1 MQITRLLERNGKSAA
16 DLNMFSS
23 GLDLATSR
31 THVLNM
37 FRNDVSSR
45 GSWPASWLAGVIGR
59 RIARTWAGGVLL
71 LGAGLLFLRCTLGS
85 EHGMSPA
92 LIVLGTWFAAFV
104 TYRFALA
111 CKPRVWAPD
120 TLARASLI
128 VPSLGIL
135 ALLPLTLHLPFFAL
149 ADSLDDFA
157 GWVAISA
164 LVTAPTTIVAGI
176 LIAVRCCHL
185 AEGRAATGVLSP
197 AAIYGIGI
205 AACGPFLLLVVPPI
219 LIALTGLPFLPL
231 LAYQEKLV
239 ERERL
244 IAEVGELPAALARF
258 KVAA

>member
-1 MQITRLLERNGKSAA
+1 
-16 DLNMFSS
+16 
-23 GLDLATSR
+23 
-31 THVLNM
+31 M
-37 FRNDVSSR
+37 FRNHSSPR
-45 GSWPASWLAGVIGR
+45 EHWFAGVIGR

-71 LGAGLLFLRCTLGS
+71 LGAALLFVRCTLGS

-92 LIVLGTWFAAFV
+92 LIVIGTWFAAFV

-111 CKPRVWAPD
+111 YQPRAWAPD

-128 VPSLGIL
+128 VPTLGL
-135 ALLPLTLHLPFFAL
+135 LVLLPLTLHLPFFVMADAL
-149 ADSLDDFA
+149 DVFA

-185 AEGRAATGVLSP
+185 AEGRAATGALSP
-197 AAIYGIGI
+197 VAIYGIGI
-205 AACGPFLLLVVPPI
+205 AACGPFLLLVVPPV
-219 LIALTGLPFLPL
+219 LIAFTGLPFIPL

-239 ERERL
+239 EREKL
-244 IAEVGELPAALARF
+244 IAEGGEIPVALARF